1 MGEREPLDDSRN
13 AILKLKAS
21 SHSRFYNTTAAA
33 ATPPPLP
40 QGGLGE
46 ARPSGVWCGMEQLEE
61 LEEELKADIAQA
73 RASLADGGAASAVER
88 SLANVEEQL
97 ANVEA
102 ELSAEEQSKKAA
114 LQAAVGAVDKKQL
127 KEMLT
132 RR

>member
-1 MGEREPLDDSRN
+1 MLPRVTTKG
-13 AILKLKAS
+13 AS
-21 SHSRFYNTTAAA
+21 
-33 ATPPPLP
+33 TPPTAPGYGSEKLT
-40 QGGLGE
+40 
-46 ARPSGVWCGMEQLEE
+46 
-61 LEEELKADIAQA
+61 
-73 RASLADGGAASAVER
+73 
-88 SLANVEEQL
+88 QL